1 MGNYF
6 DKLLSIAGEP
16 LADCPPILDQAILN
30 LAGNLGEKLASLLT
44 QKNGFYCF
52 ESALHIFPSG
62 SSTHDISLE
71 SWNSQQ
77 LWRKDYGSLAEKGLF
92 FAEDI
97 FGVQFCILNNKIVT
111 FDPETG
117 DTELIAN
124 NLENWAKCILDDY
137 EFLTGFSFA
146 HSWQQRYG
154 AIPPGKRLLPKIPF
168 VLGGEFEI
176 ENLYVLDSIKGMQ
189 FRADLARQIKDNPD
203 GTKIKFKIVD

>member
-1 MGNYF
+1 MQNYCQ
-6 DKLLSIAGEP
+6 KLLAIGSKS
-16 LADCPPILDQAILN
+16 LTSYPPSLNQDILN
-30 LAGNLGEKLASLLT
+30 LAGNLGKELESLLT
-44 QKNGFYCF
+44 NKNGFYCF

-62 SSTHDISLE
+62 EAKNTISLE
-71 SWNSQQ
+71 SWNSQD
-77 LWRKDYGSLAEKGLF
+77 LWRKDYDSLAEKGLF

-97 FGVQFCILNNKIVT
+97 FGVQFCILDNKIVT

-124 NLENWAKCILDDY
+124 NLEDWAKCILDDY

-154 AIPPGKRLLPKIPF
+154 AIPPGKRLIPKIPF

-176 ENLYVLDSIKGMQ
+176 ENLYALESIKGMQ
-189 FRADLARQIKDNPD
+189 FRADLARQIKNNPD